1 MRSFVLAC
9 APVAL
14 CLLACSDDDATGS
27 GGSPTSS
34 ATTVN
39 PTVGSTTTSSSMSTS
54 STGTGGEGG
63 AAPLDVTI
71 QFRAVVGDE
80 DLACETDY
88 PGLGAEGGTTQVS
101 DFRFYVH
108 DVRLVTSDDTEVPVE
123 LEQDGTWQVDNVAL
137 VDFENAAGACAGG
150 TTQTRDVI
158 TGTVPAGDY
167 TGIRFRVGVP
177 AELNHEDVTTSPS
190 PLNLTAL
197 FWSWGMG
204 HIHLSAVTSTTNG
217 GPANQHFVHLGST
230 GCTGDPEQ
238 GQMVTCTTPNRPEFS
253 FDGFNPATS
262 VIVADLAELV
272 AASNLATE
280 IGCHSFPDT
289 PACTEPFDRLGIDYA
304 TGQMTPATQVFFRVE

>member
-1 MRSFVLAC
+1 MRSFVLAFS
-9 APVAL
+9 ASTAL
-14 CLLACSDDDATGS
+14 LLAACSDDDGTGS

-39 PTVGSTTTSSSMSTS
+39 PTVGSTSSATST

-63 AAPLDVTI
+63 APSLDVTL
-71 QFRAVVGDE
+71 QFRAAVGAE
-80 DLACETDY
+80 DLACNTDY
-88 PGLGAEGGTTQVS
+88 PGIGAEGGTTQVS

-108 DVRLVTSDDTEVPVE
+108 DVRLVTSDDTEVPVQ
-123 LEQDGTWQVDNVAL
+123 LEQDGIWQVENVAL
-137 VDFENAAGACAGG
+137 LDFENASGACAGG
-150 TTQTRDVI
+150 TTEMRDIV

-167 TGIRFRVGVP
+167 TGLRFRVGVP

-204 HIHLSAVTSTTNG
+204 HLHLAAATSTADG

-238 GQMVTCTTPNRPEFS
+238 GQMVTCTNPNRPEFS
-253 FDGFNPATS
+253 FDGFDPGTG
-262 VIVADLAELV
+262 VVVADLAELV
-272 AASNLATE
+272 EASNLLTE
-280 IGCHSFPDT
+280 VGCHSFPNT
-289 PACTEPFDRLGIDYA
+289 AACLEPFDRLGIDYE
-304 TGQMTPATQVFFRVE
+304 TGGMTPDTQVFFRAE